1 MYALLVQYFNGPT
14 LIRNHLM
21 RDTCYPGVAMFETYE
36 EAKQEAKQLSF
47 VDKDGT
53 FVTFLPIIY
62 DGEL

>member
-1 MYALLVQYFNGPT
+1 MYALLVQYFQGPT
-14 LIRNHLM
+14 LIKNHIM
-21 RDTCYPGVAMFETYE
+21 RDTCYPGVAMFDSYE
-36 EAKQEAKQLSF
+36 EALQEARTLSF

>member
-1 MYALLVQYFNGPT
+1 MK
-14 LIRNHLM
+14 
-21 RDTCYPGVAMFETYE
+21 DTCYAGVAMFDSYE
-36 EAKQEAKQLSF
+36 EALQEAKALSF